1 MKKYLFLGI
10 NFFDSNIKEMLQ
22 EIKDGGLIVVPAAPA
37 LATITKDKKYH
48 KALQSAD
55 IAIFDSGFFCILIRI
70 FKGIKVKKF
79 SGLEFIKNLILYCS
93 ENADESI
100 FLVNPTKEE
109 ADLNKS
115 YLENKNILIKGE
127 YVAPMYGEDITD
139 PDLLMLVK
147 QNKPKYI
154 IINLGGGVQE
164 VLGAYIKE
172 EMKKD
177 SYKPIIICTGA
188 AIAFLTGSQARIP
201 SIIDKV
207 YLGWLARCI
216 SNPKV
221 FVPRYLSGLNLI
233 WLVIK
238 NKIEEIL

>member
-1 MKKYLFLGI
+1 MKKYSFLGI
-10 NFFDSNIKEMLQ
+10 NFFDSNLKDMLK

-37 LATITKDKKYH
+37 LVTLKKDKKYH
-48 KALQSAD
+48 KALQDAD

-70 FKGIKVKKF
+70 FKGLKVKKF

-93 ENADESI
+93 KNEEENI

-109 ADLNKS
+109 GNLNKH
-115 YLENKNILIKGE
+115 YLENKNILVNGE
-127 YVAPMYGEDITD
+127 YVAPMYGEDIID
-139 PDLLMLVK
+139 PDLLMLLK
-147 QNKPKYI
+147 QNKPKYV

-164 VLGAYIKE
+164 VLGAYLKE
-172 EMKKD
+172 ETKND
-177 SYKPIIICTGA
+177 FYKPIIICTGA

-201 SIIDKV
+201 SIIDKI

-216 SNPKV
+216 SNPKI
-221 FVPRYLSGLNLI
+221 FVPRYLSGFNLV

-238 NKIEEIL
+238 NKIEVIL